1 MVSSAKKSKKFK
13 TNYSKQWEKD
23 FDFVAPC
30 PNCALNYMHK
40 HHYKICKLDISFGAG
55 GIIYIARYFSYP
67 SHISKIKRIKSKN
80 DHLSFYCVIFFRIV
94 YGFICLQKVVI
105 F

>member
-1 MVSSAKKSKKFK
+1 MVSSAKKSKKFR

-40 HHYKICKLDISFGAG
+40 HHYKICKLDISFAAG
-55 GIIYIARYFSYP
+55 GIIYITRYFSYP